1 MFKEVGEPNFP
12 KLEEEVLAFWKRE
25 KIFQKSVENR
35 KGGPRYTVYEG
46 PPTANGLPHVG
57 HAQARKNG
65 DLVPS
70 SEARRGG

>member
-35 KGGPRYTVYEG
+35 KGGPRYTV
-46 PPTANGLPHVG
+46 
-57 HAQARKNG
+57 
-65 DLVPS
+65 
-70 SEARRGG
+70 

>member
-46 PPTANGLPHVG
+46 PPTANGLPLRRPARAPP
-57 HAQARKNG
+57 AQALFPR
-65 DLVPS
+65 
-70 SEARRGG
+70 